1 MPKKM
6 IPVVKPLKV
15 PEPCVI
21 DELPEVVTVV
31 DGLGVIQCGHTA
43 TLAERANHD
52 IFEINSCRWC
62 CISDNMENCHIAAAI
77 RYVAGVE

>member
-1 MPKKM
+1 MTKK

-31 DGLGVIQCGHTA
+31 DRWGMVWCHPDVMLNDDGSIRMPPYACG
-43 TLAERANHD
+43 
-52 IFEINSCRWC
+52 RW
-62 CISDNMENCHIAAAI
+62 SPSSYGYDI

>member
-1 MPKKM
+1 MKKIG
-6 IPVVKPLKV
+6 IPVVQPLAV

-31 DGLGVIQCGHTA
+31 EEISLIWCTPDVVTDRHGHVTNP
-43 TLAERANHD
+43 LL
-52 IFEINSCRWC
+52 RWVC
-62 CISDNMENCHIAAAI
+62 VDSVDEI

>member
-1 MPKKM
+1 MPKRK
-6 IPVVKPLKV
+6 IPVVKPLAA

-31 DGLGVIQCGHTA
+31 DDIGVIHCGPTA
-43 TLAERANHD
+43 TLASRGDRD
-52 IFEINSCRWC
+52 IFETSSCRW
-62 CISDNMENCHIAAAI
+62 EIAEWVSANAI